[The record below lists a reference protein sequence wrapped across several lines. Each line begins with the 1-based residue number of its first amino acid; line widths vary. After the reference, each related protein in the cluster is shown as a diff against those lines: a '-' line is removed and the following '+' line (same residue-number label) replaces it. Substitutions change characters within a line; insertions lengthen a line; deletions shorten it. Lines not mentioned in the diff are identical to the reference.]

1 MAKHTLRLTLQLGL
15 TQTIGYASSY
25 YLPAILAAP
34 ISKTVGISFEQFFL
48 FLAAASLISAFLG
61 PRLGRI
67 IDGYGGRLVLPVSS
81 LVFAAGLVLMSYA
94 TSVATLLV
102 AWLVLGFAMAA
113 GLYDAA
119 FASVVEIQ
127 GDESRRT
134 IAGITL
140 IAGFAS
146 TIGWPITALIEA
158 NFDWQTSLLFWAA
171 VHVLIGLPLHLLL
184 PGFRKLERRAR
195 RDERTQSAKEQQSKT
210 LVVLM
215 AVLFALGG
223 LTQVA
228 VGTHLPGLIA
238 SGGNEQAFALFAA
251 TLLGP
256 GQVVARLL
264 QVLFPN
270 QFTPVRVAVAALI
283 LHPVGVLAWWLFGN
297 PGVLVFVFL
306 HGMGSGFLTVA
317 AGVLPL
323 FVFGSNSYGQRQ
335 GYIMAASKVLLA
347 FAPLI
352 FGALLVR
359 IGTGS
364 LSLTVSS
371 ALISLIILWWLVSHR
386 AKTDAMKTQVGE

>member
-1 MAKHTLRLTLQLGL
+1 MAKHSLRLTVQLGI

-25 YLPAILAAP
+25 YLPAILAVP
-34 ISKTVGISFEQFFL
+34 ISASVGISFEQFFL

-61 PRLGRI
+61 PRLGKL
-67 IDGYGGRLVLPVSS
+67 IDGFGGRLVLPISS
-81 LVFAAGLVLMSYA
+81 VVFAAGLVLMASA
-94 TSVATLLV
+94 TTPLVLLL
-102 AWLVLGFAMAA
+102 AWLVLGIAMAA

-127 GDESRRT
+127 GEDSRRT

-146 TIGWPITALIEA
+146 TIGWPITAFLETTI
-158 NFDWQTSLLFWAA
+158 DWQASLLFWAA

-184 PGFRKLERRAR
+184 PGFKKAERRAR
-195 RDERTQSAKEQQSKT
+195 RIDRSEQDTTNHSRA

-215 AVLFALGG
+215 ALMFALGG

-228 VGTHLPGLIA
+228 VGTHLPGLLV
-238 SGGNEQAFALFAA
+238 SGGSEESFALLAA

-256 GQVVARLL
+256 GQVLARLL
-264 QVLFPN
+264 QVAMPN
-270 QFTPVRVAVAALI
+270 TFTPVRVAIAALL
-283 LHPVGVLAWWLFGN
+283 LHPLGVLTWLAFGN
-297 PGVLVFVFL
+297 SGVMIFVFL

-323 FVFGSNSYGQRQ
+323 YVFGSKNYGQRQ

-352 FGALLVR
+352 FGALLVI
-359 IGTGS
+359 IGAQA
-364 LSLTVSS
+364 LMLTVTT
-371 ALISLIILWWLVSHR
+371 ALISLLLLWWLVSHR
-386 AKTDAMKTQVGE
+386 KRFSDQG